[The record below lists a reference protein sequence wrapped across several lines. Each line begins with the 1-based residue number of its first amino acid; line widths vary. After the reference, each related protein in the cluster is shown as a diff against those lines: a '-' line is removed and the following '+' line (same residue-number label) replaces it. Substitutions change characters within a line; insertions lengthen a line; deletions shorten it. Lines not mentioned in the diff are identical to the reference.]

1 MSFNKKILPPL
12 EVFKKQIAENPQM
25 LEYIQ
30 AADAI
35 MGPIDTIE
43 YYKTLIKDLPEESPP
58 TKEAL

>member
-25 LEYIQ
+25 LEYIR
-30 AADAI
+30 AADAV

-43 YYKTLIKDLPEESPP
+43 YLKALISGLPEES
-58 TKEAL
+58 A